1 MVGPSKN
8 DPPFWMPDKDRKGR
22 SIPRSLL
29 DLAQLVWSRVVY
41 LTEREL
47 KDTARAA
54 EILETAVG
62 VVSRLMQ
69 RRGPNHR
76 ILDPESYLYWA
87 EARIVYRIVERE
99 KMVQFIY
106 DLEPVLQAKAGNYR
120 NRMSGTQTQL
130 LIRQI
135 MRYMDAR
142 TRRMFLLRV
151 KGFSWEQVGA
161 FVGMKAN
168 HAAVAYNAGVERT
181 RQRILRCRPG
191 KTKPAAGG
199 VR

>member
-22 SIPRSLL
+22 SIPKSLL
-29 DLAQLVWSRVVY
+29 DLAQVVWSRVVY

-62 VVSRLMQ
+62 VVSRVMQ
-69 RRGPNHR
+69 RRGPDHR

-87 EARIVYRIVERE
+87 AARIVYRTLERE
-99 KMVQFIY
+99 KMVQFID
-106 DLEPVLQAKAGNYR
+106 DLEPVLHAQTGSYR
-120 NRMSGTQTQL
+120 SRMSGTEKQI

-135 MRYMDAR
+135 MRYMDTR
-142 TRRMFLLRV
+142 TRGMFLLRV
-151 KGFSWEQVGA
+151 KGFTWEQIGA
-161 FVGMKAN
+161 FAGMKAN
-168 HAAVAYNAGVERT
+168 PAAVAYNEGVERA
-181 RQRILRCRPG
+181 RHRILRSRPG
-191 KTKPAAGG
+191 KSKPAAGG